1 MEFGPEQIKKIVEA
15 IKSKQ
20 LPYTDTV
27 LIGDNSSGKSL
38 LLKLFIESIAEWYN
52 VYFIDAVNRSFDVKK
67 IPVEPYS
74 GNYKQ
79 ELLKT
84 RLRDDYFNLR
94 DSFNCF
100 GTWTERAEGVYWTYE
115 KHLQKLFK
123 KLTGESFQID
133 PQSVLGEVV
142 FEKGRAL
149 LSNGYQAIIRILLEL
164 LYYEDEVKKRKLQ
177 NPWVVIDEI
186 DEFLSPRYAAK
197 IILFLRQ
204 EFPWARWLISTHSAD
219 LVAAI
224 SDANLILLE
233 GAASEALDSND
244 YTSLTEVQIIFERL
258 FGNTR
263 KQDNQIDGI
272 LRRLM
277 NNKMNHL
284 WDTDDE
290 KMLEK
295 IQEKQLSASQR
306 LIVRQ
311 IQNWG

>member
-1 MEFGPEQIKKIVEA
+1 MESGMGQITKIVKA
-15 IKSKQ
+15 IRSKQ

-38 LLKLFIESIAEWYN
+38 LLKLFIESITEWYT
-52 VYFIDAVNRSFDVKK
+52 VYFIDAVNRGFDVKK
-67 IPVEPYS
+67 IPADPYS

-84 RLRDDYFNLR
+84 RLRDDFFNLQ

-100 GTWTERAEGVYWTYE
+100 GTWTERVEGIYWIYE
-115 KHLQKLFK
+115 ERLQHLFK

-133 PQSVLGEVV
+133 RQSVLGEVI
-142 FEKGRAL
+142 FEKGKAL
-149 LSNGYQAIIRILLEL
+149 LSTGYQAMIRILIEL

-233 GAASEALDSND
+233 GDASEALDSND

-272 LRRLM
+272 LRCLM

-311 IQNWG
+311 IQNW

>member
-1 MEFGPEQIKKIVEA
+1 MESGMGQITKIVKA
-15 IKSKQ
+15 IRSKQ

-38 LLKLFIESIAEWYN
+38 LLKLFIESITEWYT
-52 VYFIDAVNRSFDVKK
+52 VYFIDAVNRGFDVKK
-67 IPVEPYS
+67 IPADPYS

-84 RLRDDYFNLR
+84 RLRDDFFNLQ

-100 GTWTERAEGVYWTYE
+100 GTWTERVEGIYWIYE
-115 KHLQKLFK
+115 ERLQHLFK

-133 PQSVLGEVV
+133 RQSVLGEVI
-142 FEKGRAL
+142 FEKGKAL
-149 LSNGYQAIIRILLEL
+149 LSTGYQAMIRILIEL

-233 GAASEALDSND
+233 GDASEALDSND

-311 IQNWG
+311 IQNW

>member
-1 MEFGPEQIKKIVEA
+1 MESGMGQITKIVKA
-15 IKSKQ
+15 IRSKQ
-20 LPYTDTV
+20 LPYTYTV

-38 LLKLFIESIAEWYN
+38 LLKLFIESITEWYT
-52 VYFIDAVNRSFDVKK
+52 VYFIDAVNRGFDVKK
-67 IPVEPYS
+67 IPADPYS

-84 RLRDDYFNLR
+84 RLRDDFFNLQ

-100 GTWTERAEGVYWTYE
+100 GTWTERVEGIYWIYE
-115 KHLQKLFK
+115 ERLQHLFK

-133 PQSVLGEVV
+133 RQSVLGEVI
-142 FEKGRAL
+142 FEKGKAL
-149 LSNGYQAIIRILLEL
+149 LSTGYQAMIRILIEL

-204 EFPWARWLISTHSAD
+204 EFPWAGWLISTHSAD

-233 GAASEALDSND
+233 GDASEALDSND

-311 IQNWG
+311 IQNW

>member
-1 MEFGPEQIKKIVEA
+1 MESGMGQITKIVKA
-15 IKSKQ
+15 IRSKQ

-38 LLKLFIESIAEWYN
+38 LLKLFIESITEWYT
-52 VYFIDAVNRSFDVKK
+52 VYFIDAVNRGFDVKK
-67 IPVEPYS
+67 IPADPYS

-84 RLRDDYFNLR
+84 RLRDDFFNLQ

-100 GTWTERAEGVYWTYE
+100 GTWTERVEGIYWIYE
-115 KHLQKLFK
+115 ERLQHLFK

-133 PQSVLGEVV
+133 RQSVLGEVI
-142 FEKGRAL
+142 FEKGKAL
-149 LSNGYQAIIRILLEL
+149 LSTGYQAMIRILIEL

-233 GAASEALDSND
+233 GDASEALDSND

-295 IQEKQLSASQR
+295 IQEKQLSASQH

-311 IQNWG
+311 IQNW

>member
-224 SDANLILLE
+224 FDANLILLE

>member
-1 MEFGPEQIKKIVEA
+1 MESGMGQITKIVKA
-15 IKSKQ
+15 IRSKQ

-38 LLKLFIESIAEWYN
+38 LLKLFIESITEWYA
-52 VYFIDAVNRSFDVKK
+52 VYFIDAVNRGFDVKK
-67 IPVEPYS
+67 IPADPYS

-84 RLRDDYFNLR
+84 RLRDDFFNLQ

-100 GTWTERAEGVYWTYE
+100 GTWTERVEGIYWIYE
-115 KHLQKLFK
+115 ERLQHLFK

-133 PQSVLGEVV
+133 RQSVLGEVI
-142 FEKGRAL
+142 FEKGKAL
-149 LSNGYQAIIRILLEL
+149 LSTGYQAMIRILIEL

-197 IILFLRQ
+197 IIPFLRQ

-233 GAASEALDSND
+233 RDASEALDSND

-258 FGNTR
+258 FGNTC
-263 KQDNQIDGI
+263 KQDNPIDGI

-311 IQNWG
+311 IQNW

>member
-1 MEFGPEQIKKIVEA
+1 MESGMEQIIKIVKA
-15 IKSKQ
+15 IENGQ
-20 LPYTDTV
+20 LPYEDTV

-38 LLKLFIESIAEWYN
+38 LLKLFIESITEWYT
-52 VYFIDAVNRSFDVKK
+52 VYFIDAVNRGFDVKK
-67 IPVEPYS
+67 IPADPYS

-84 RLRDDYFNLR
+84 RLRDDFFNLQ

-100 GTWTERAEGVYWTYE
+100 GTWTERVEGIYWIYE
-115 KHLQKLFK
+115 ERLQHLFK
-123 KLTGESFQID
+123 KLTGETFQID
-133 PQSVLGEVV
+133 RQSVLGEVI
-142 FEKGRAL
+142 FEKGKAL
-149 LSNGYQAIIRILLEL
+149 LSTGYQAMIRILLEL

-177 NPWVVIDEI
+177 APWVIIDEI

-197 IILFLRQ
+197 IIPFLRQ

-233 GAASEALDSND
+233 GDASEALDSND

-263 KQDNQIDGI
+263 KQDDQVDGI

-290 KMLEK
+290 KMLKK

-311 IQNWG
+311 IQNW